1 MDRTKLEA
9 IATYFAVWTLG
20 VLIFLSILASAD
32 AIFGWDL
39 LPPWLDKIG
48 VLAIVS
54 LLIFLAA
61 CVLISLML
69 NVSLIAYRV
78 SAIAEEIEGSRKSGR
93 MPAEGQS

>member
-9 IATYFAVWTLG
+9 IATYLAVWTLG
-20 VLIFLSILASAD
+20 VLIFLCILASAD
-32 AIFGWDL
+32 SIFGWDL
-39 LPPWLDKIG
+39 LPSWLDKIG

-61 CVLISLML
+61 CVLTSLML

-78 SAIAEEIEGSRKSGR
+78 STIAEEMEGSREAGR
-93 MPAEGQS
+93 MVPEAQS